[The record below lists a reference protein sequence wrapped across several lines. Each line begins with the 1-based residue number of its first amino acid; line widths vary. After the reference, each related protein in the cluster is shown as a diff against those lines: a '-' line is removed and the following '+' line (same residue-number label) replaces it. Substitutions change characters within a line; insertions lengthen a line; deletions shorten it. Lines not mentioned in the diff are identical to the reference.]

1 MKNILFL
8 FLFFPM
14 FIKSQ
19 TERQLDSIRNL
30 GMNAIQTKTR
40 EIIPLLKKNIKS
52 AREHKNKAT
61 EAKANSLLS
70 LTMYYAGDYE
80 ANREYALAAIR
91 LYEEL
96 NDFESLASEYG
107 ELGFRLKDTDLK
119 SAEQFML
126 KGLLIAEKSG
136 FKRPLQSIYN
146 NYGVIKLKMSQQD
159 SALLYYKKGVD
170 VKLVTLDSVGLPY
183 SYNNIGD
190 LYLRQKKH
198 KQAKHYFDEA
208 MKIRLRLNDQYGISD
223 NYAYS
228 GDLFLDQRLYDSA
241 IVVYLKSLEIAERL
255 RITNLMLHD
264 YKMLTNSYEGTGD
277 FMNALKFANRRQE
290 FGDSLLN
297 IETNAKIAEYQIQF
311 ETAEKEKQLL
321 QHQLLERKRKT
332 TITILLLLISSGLL
346 IGFLIVRALR
356 LRNKQQRQEFELKEA
371 ITTIETQNKLQE
383 QRLAISRDLHDNIG
397 AQLTFIISA
406 VETLKYA
413 FRITDEKINNKLLS
427 IAGFAKETITELR
440 DTIWAMN
447 HSEID
452 FGEIHGRIFNFV
464 EKARKSNEQITFSF
478 EVDEQLK
485 TIVFSSVE
493 GMNIY
498 RIIQESVNNALKYA
512 EAKSI
517 EISAKRIKNEI
528 YIVVRDDGKGF
539 NPLTADFGNG
549 LQNMKKR
556 SVEIAAEFEVRSGTG
571 EGTEVILIINR

>member
-528 YIVVRDDGKGF
+528 YIVVHDDGKGF

-556 SVEIAAEFEVRSGTG
+556 AVEIAAEFEVRSGTG